1 MWQRWLAVVA
11 AVALATGSKATVYTV
26 GAGGTHA
33 SLQEAVDAAF
43 LNPGPDEVRLR
54 EGTLVGVTGVNGN
67 LSNNDL
73 TVSGGW
79 DASYAGTGSAPTI
92 LDAAGMG
99 SVLRVY
105 PSGGNVQIS
114 RLSMHNGALPS
125 QPVGIDVNAT
135 GFATVQIF
143 QVDIADGIVT
153 SGSAG
158 CVGLNARDDS
168 QVSLSQS
175 RVHHCTSGSALPG
188 SSGGTGIRVVTLDRG
203 RVSLDDVK
211 VDEHQ
216 TQASV
221 QTTGTGISVNGSG
234 QSNVDLHNVRI
245 HGNSTTAPSVFGS
258 GLALEL
264 AGSAT
269 ATLSRLEVF
278 DNLAPGAASTTSQLG
293 LSASDFAA
301 IRLVSSLLRDG
312 PQSALSATSVGA
324 SARVHMHNLTIV
336 QHAARGIAF
345 FGPAGSLTLHNSIV
359 QDNGLTSPLPVGGG
373 DHNLGADLLL
383 TPVSFSG
390 PGDYRLP
397 SGSPGVDAGTDAVP
411 LGLAAMDFVGE
422 PRVQGAASDIGAFER
437 TVPLFTSGFE

>member
-1 MWQRWLAVVA
+1 MCKRWLAVVA

-54 EGTLVGVTGVNGN
+54 EGTLVGITGISGN
-67 LSNNDL
+67 LSGNDL

-79 DASYAGTGSAPTI
+79 DGSYAGTGSAPTI
-92 LDAAGMG
+92 LDAAGTG
-99 SVLRVY
+99 TVFRVY

-114 RLSMHNGALPS
+114 RLSMRNGALPS
-125 QPVGIDVNAT
+125 QPAGIDVNAS
-135 GFATVQIF
+135 GFAIVQMV

-175 RVHHCTSGSALPG
+175 RVHHCTSGSALPA
-188 SSGGTGIRVVTLDRG
+188 SSGGTGIRMVALDRA
-203 RVSLDDVK
+203 RVSLDNVK
-211 VDEHQ
+211 VDAHQ

-221 QTTGTGISVNGSG
+221 QSTGTGISVNGSG
-234 QSNVDLHNVRI
+234 QSDVTLHNVRV
-245 HGNSTTAPSVFGS
+245 HGNSTTAPSTFGS
-258 GLALEL
+258 GLTLTL
-264 AGSAT
+264 AGNAT

-278 DNLAPGAASTTSQLG
+278 DNLSPAAASTTSQLA
-293 LSASDFAA
+293 LSAADFAI
-301 IRLVSSLLRDG
+301 IRLDSSLLRDG
-312 PQSALSATSVGA
+312 PQGALSATAVGA
-324 SARVHMHNLTIV
+324 NARVHAHNLTIV
-336 QHAARGIAF
+336 QHAARGIAL
-345 FGPAGSLTLHNSIV
+345 FGPAASLTLHNSIV

-383 TPVSFSG
+383 TPVSFAG

-397 SGSPGVDAGTDAVP
+397 PGSPGIDAGTAAVP